1 MVVGV
6 PEGWGVGTDVGISNG
21 CTVGALDGTLVGVVD
36 GSSVGL
42 GDGGDV
48 GADDG
53 SGVGH
58 VVFMKRQQAS
68 TPLAGLTPPS
78 QPLPAESLNC
88 ALPSRTR
95 SPPSARMSSALVMAS
110 GPSCADQRP
119 EPVRSVMEPVVVISP
134 SSHAMAGHL
143 AVGDGVG
150 TPDGGFVGMP
160 VGRDVGAVVGTPDGE
175 AVGTDVGTVDGT
187 PEGCSVFHVGSS
199 DGALVGSGDG
209 TPVGTALGTKEK

>member
-1 MVVGV
+1 MA
-6 PEGWGVGTDVGISNG
+6 VGTDVGVSDG
-21 CTVGALDGTLVGVVD
+21 GTVGTLDGTLVGVVD

-42 GDGGDV
+42 DDGGDV

-68 TPLAGLTPPS
+68 MPLAGLTPPS

-175 AVGTDVGTVDGT
+175 AVGSVVGTVDGT
-187 PEGCSVFHVGSS
+187 PEGCQVFHVGSVV
-199 DGALVGSGDG
+199 GTLVGSGDG
-209 TPVGTALGTKEK
+209 GVVGTALGTKEK

>member
-1 MVVGV
+1 M
-6 PEGWGVGTDVGISNG
+6 GT
-21 CTVGALDGTLVGVVD
+21 LDGTLVGVVD

-68 TPLAGLTPPS
+68 MPLAGLTPPS
-78 QPLPAESLNC
+78 QPLPAESLYC

-95 SPPSARMSSALVMAS
+95 SPPWARMSSALVMAS
-110 GPSCADQRP
+110 GPSCAVQRP
-119 EPVRSVMEPVVVISP
+119 EPVRAVMEPVVVISP
-134 SSHAMAGHL
+134 SSHAMAGHM

-150 TPDGGFVGMP
+150 TGDGGSVGALVGRDVGALVGTP
-160 VGRDVGAVVGTPDGE
+160 VGRDVG
-175 AVGTDVGTVDGT
+175 TDDGTVDGT
-187 PEGCSVFHVGSS
+187 PEGVSV
-199 DGALVGSGDG
+199 
-209 TPVGTALGTKEK
+209 

>member
-1 MVVGV
+1 MG
-6 PEGWGVGTDVGISNG
+6 
-21 CTVGALDGTLVGVVD
+21 GAVGTLVGVVD

-68 TPLAGLTPPS
+68 MPLAGLTPPS

-150 TPDGGFVGMP
+150 TGDGGIVGTP
-160 VGRDVGAVVGTPDGE
+160 VGRDVGAVVGAPDGE
-175 AVGTDVGTVDGT
+175 AVGSVVGTVDGT
-187 PEGCSVFHVGSS
+187 PEGCQVFHVGSVV
-199 DGALVGSGDG
+199 GTLVGSGDG
-209 TPVGTALGTKEK
+209 GVVGTALGTKEK